1 MEKNN
6 SKIVAIVALVVAVVA
21 LSVGFATYSQ
31 TLTINSSAV
40 IEPTNT
46 FSENVKYRASS
57 ASCTTNG
64 SATVN
69 TTNMSLTDTA
79 WSGVVSTLKAP
90 GDYVECTATVE
101 NLSTYLAYLKE
112 INTAS
117 AITCTANAAGTNTN
131 AATNAATVCSG
142 VTLDITAGSDTAQAT
157 SSAAASN
164 TSTSSTITA
173 GTGTQTVTFKVTY
186 ASGTA
191 TADGDITISVPQINL
206 RYATA

>member
-31 TLTINSSAV
+31 TLTINSAAV

-46 FSENVKYRASS
+46 FTENVKYRASS

-64 SATVN
+64 DAEVV
-69 TTNMSLTDTA
+69 TTNMQLTDTA
-79 WSGVVSTLKAP
+79 WSGVSATLKTP

-101 NLSTYLAYLKE
+101 NLSTYIAYLKE

-117 AITCTANAAGTNTN
+117 AITCAANASGTNSN
-131 AATNAATVCSG
+131 AATNADAVCAN

-157 SSAAASN
+157 SSAAANN
-164 TSTSSTITA
+164 TSTSGSIA
-173 GTGTQTVTFKVTY
+173 AESGTQTVKFRVTFGGSTP
-186 ASGTA
+186 
-191 TADGDITISVPQINL
+191 ADGDITISVPQINL
-206 RYATA
+206 IYRTA